1 MQKENRN
8 GIFLITGVMA
18 VGKSTIAQML
28 AEKFEKSVHLRGDAF
43 RKMIVNGREE
53 MLPETS
59 QESVRQL
66 SLRHEIAASTADRYY
81 RAGFT
86 VVLQDVIIG
95 SFLAETVTRI
105 QSRPLYVIVLA
116 PRPEAVMEREKSR
129 PKTGYGL
136 WTADELDR
144 RLREETPKIGLWL
157 DTTNQTA
164 AQTLDEIWGRVWAQG
179 IIEETDSPY

>member
-1 MQKENRN
+1 
-8 GIFLITGVMA
+8 
-18 VGKSTIAQML
+18 
-28 AEKFEKSVHLRGDAF
+28 
-43 RKMIVNGREE
+43 
-53 MLPETS
+53 
-59 QESVRQL
+59 
-66 SLRHEIAASTADRYY
+66 
-81 RAGFT
+81 
-86 VVLQDVIIG
+86 
-95 SFLAETVTRI
+95 
-105 QSRPLYVIVLA
+105 
-116 PRPEAVMEREKSR
+116 MEREKSR

>member
-18 VGKSTIAQML
+18 AGKSTIAQML

-66 SLRHEIAASTADRYY
+66 QPAA
-81 RAGFT
+81 
-86 VVLQDVIIG
+86 
-95 SFLAETVTRI
+95 
-105 QSRPLYVIVLA
+105 
-116 PRPEAVMEREKSR
+116 
-129 PKTGYGL
+129 
-136 WTADELDR
+136 
-144 RLREETPKIGLWL
+144 
-157 DTTNQTA
+157 
-164 AQTLDEIWGRVWAQG
+164 
-179 IIEETDSPY
+179 